1 MIRDVIE
8 ITVILPLLHRY
19 ETTSFELAVVA
30 ILMMLQGC
38 NRAQLRDLEKLFNFI
53 FPHRKILKFQ
63 LEINLKLF
71 VSFSR
76 SSPSSSSEKLGKNPF
91 SCDF

>member
-8 ITVILPLLHRY
+8 IIVMLPLLHRY

-38 NRAQLRDLEKLFNFI
+38 NRAQLRDLEKFFNLIYDFVI

-63 LEINLKLF
+63 LEINFKPFCLFLSPLHPLPLK
-71 VSFSR
+71 S
-76 SSPSSSSEKLGKNPF
+76 
-91 SCDF
+91 

>member
-8 ITVILPLLHRY
+8 IIVILPLLHRY

-38 NRAQLRDLEKLFNFI
+38 NRDRLRDLEHFFNWY
-53 FPHRKILKFQ
+53 KVL
-63 LEINLKLF
+63 
-71 VSFSR
+71 
-76 SSPSSSSEKLGKNPF
+76 
-91 SCDF
+91 